1 MASPRRYSHGHR
13 SLGRLNPRRV
23 TARRSASGKE
33 NKMENFSIARII
45 RRSNIGTQV
54 VCEYFGSLDFG
65 NPSHEKRIARELAIC
80 RAEEPEN
87 TFDQQ
92 RRGESLI
99 WHTITF

>member
-1 MASPRRYSHGHR
+1 
-13 SLGRLNPRRV
+13 
-23 TARRSASGKE
+23 
-33 NKMENFSIARII
+33 MENFSIAGII
-45 RRSNIGTQV
+45 LRSNIGTQV

-65 NPSHEKRIARELAIC
+65 NPSLEKRIARELAIC

>member
-1 MASPRRYSHGHR
+1 
-13 SLGRLNPRRV
+13 LNPRSA
-23 TARRSASGKE
+23 TARRSASGKK
-33 NKMENFSIARII
+33 NKMENFSIVRII

-65 NPSHEKRIARELAIC
+65 NPSLEKRIARELAIC
-80 RAEEPEN
+80 RVEEPEN

-99 WHTITF
+99 WHTITI

>member
-1 MASPRRYSHGHR
+1 M
-13 SLGRLNPRRV
+13 NPRSV

-33 NKMENFSIARII
+33 DKMENFSIARII

-65 NPSHEKRIARELAIC
+65 NPSLEKRIASELAIC

-99 WHTITF
+99 WQTITF